1 MPVPIAMPLPT
12 LMPTLSHALDAAT
25 ASSHG
30 VNFIAGE
37 TSERRLPYS
46 RLRERALGVLSHLQ
60 RAGAAPGTE
69 VIILVDGLEPF
80 IDAFWG
86 CMLGRIVA
94 VPLAPGN
101 ADEHKAKF
109 FRVLD
114 RLRAPCLATERKVY
128 HRLQSFALANDLTAQ
143 VSRLDRHVVFMDEIT
158 DISEPGTRHP
168 AAPED
173 IAFVQY
179 SSGSTSEPKGVVLT
193 HRNVMTNIEAI
204 GAGVGARAED
214 SSLSWMPLTHDMGLI
229 GFHLAPLVAG
239 AEHWLMP
246 TALFVRRPGL
256 WLAKASEH
264 RVTVTCSPNFGY
276 MHYLKSHDAAKAA
289 AFDLSSIRVIFNGA
303 EPIAADL
310 CRQFTDALVPAQLA
324 NNVMFPVYGLAE
336 ASLAVTFPQVGA
348 PLATVS
354 LARGDLG
361 PGDSV
366 RTAAPGT
373 DDAVE
378 LVCVGRPVANCEV
391 RIADESGAATAPGT
405 VGRILIRGD
414 NVSVGY
420 YGDEA
425 LTRESRTA
433 DGYFDTGDL
442 GTLLD
447 GELVVTGRIKEILF
461 VAGQNHFPQDIELVL
476 AQHAG
481 IELGRAAA
489 AGVRAAHA
497 ATDDVLVFLLSK
509 GDDLAAFA
517 AQARTV
523 RRVVNERTGIPVA
536 AVIPIRQFPK
546 TTSGK
551 IQRFA
556 LARDFTAGRF
566 ADALA
571 QIDALNEQHSDPDT
585 RTHSGVEA
593 NLLAICQA
601 AMPGRKLGTDD
612 NLFELGTGSLT
623 LAQIYEKVEA
633 AYPGRL
639 DVTDFFEYPTVRAM
653 AGYLSDKLRSKPRG
667 ALDAAS

>member
-1 MPVPIAMPLPT
+1 MTDPSPST
-12 LMPTLSHALDAAT
+12 LTHALAAAAAT
-25 ASSHG
+25 SRG

-37 TSERRLPYS
+37 ANERRVPYTL
-46 RLRERALGVLSHLQ
+46 LRQRALGVLAHLQ
-60 RAGAAPGTE
+60 TAGATPGTE
-69 VIILVDGLEPF
+69 TIILVDGLEPF
-80 IDAFWG
+80 IDAFWA
-86 CMLGRIVA
+86 CVLGRIVA

-114 RLRAPCLATERKVY
+114 RLHAPCLATERKVFD
-128 HRLQSFALANDLTAQ
+128 RLKAFALANDLAA
-143 VSRLDRHVVFMDEIT
+143 SLARLDGHVVFMDELTEIA
-158 DISEPGTRHP
+158 EPGMHH
-168 AAPED
+168 AASPDD

-193 HRNVMTNIEAI
+193 HRNLMTNIDAI
-204 GAGVGARAED
+204 GLGIGATPDD

-229 GFHLAPLVAG
+229 GFHLAPLAAG

-276 MHYLKSHDAAKAA
+276 THYLKSHDPARAA
-289 AFDLSSIRVIFNGA
+289 ALDLSAIRVIFNGA

-310 CRQFTDALVPAQLA
+310 CRQFAAALAPARLA
-324 NNVMFPVYGLAE
+324 PNVMFPVYGLAE

-348 PLATVS
+348 PLSTVS
-354 LARGDLG
+354 LARGSLG
-361 PGDSV
+361 PGDAV
-366 RTAAPGT
+366 RTVASGA

-378 LVCVGRPVANCEV
+378 LVCVGRPVQHCEV
-391 RIADESGAATAPGT
+391 RVADDSGMAAAPGT

-414 NVSVGY
+414 NVSAGY
-420 YGDEA
+420 YGDDA
-425 LTRESRTA
+425 LTAASRTP
-433 DGYFDTGDL
+433 DGYLDTGDL
-442 GTLLD
+442 GTIHD

-481 IELGRAAA
+481 IEPGRAAA

-497 ATDDVLVFLLSK
+497 ATDDVLVFLLTKS
-509 GDDLAAFA
+509 DDDAAFA

-523 RRVVNERTGIPVA
+523 RRVVNERTGVPVA
-536 AVIPIRQFPK
+536 AVIPVRQFPK

-556 LARDFTAGRF
+556 LARDYEAGRF
-566 ADALA
+566 TAVLARLDAL
-571 QIDALNEQHSDPDT
+571 QALHPDQET
-585 RTHSGVEA
+585 VAKDGVEA
-593 NLLAICQA
+593 ALLAICQA
-601 AMPGRKLGTDD
+601 AMPGRTLAPED

-623 LAQIYEKVEA
+623 LAQIYEKIDA
-633 AYPGRL
+633 KYPGRL
-639 DVTDFFEYPTVRAM
+639 EVTDFFDYPTVRAM
-653 AGYLSDKLRSKPRG
+653 AGYLSGKF
-667 ALDAAS
+667 DATH